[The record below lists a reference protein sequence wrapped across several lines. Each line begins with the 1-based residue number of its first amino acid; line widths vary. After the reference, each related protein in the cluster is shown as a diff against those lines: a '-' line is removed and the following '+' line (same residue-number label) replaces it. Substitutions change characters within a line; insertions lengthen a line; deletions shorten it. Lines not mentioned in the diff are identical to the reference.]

1 MEEGRPWSSL
11 SLASSASTIS
21 SLSNLSTKK
30 PTRAVNKL
38 HAFGKRGNA
47 PRRDPNLPV
56 HIRGWLYK
64 QDSSGLRLWKRR
76 WFVLSG
82 HCLFYYKDSR
92 EESVLGGVLLPSYSI
107 RPDGP
112 GAPRGRRFTFTA
124 EHPGMRT
131 YILAADTSEDLR
143 GWLRALGRASR
154 AEGEDSGQTR
164 SPARP
169 QPGEGP
175 GGPGGPPEVSRGED
189 RRISESPEVDRPSRG
204 RGRPGLLTPSPT
216 ADLQSGSWI
225 RRARSP
231 DLFTPLSRP
240 PSPLGLPRPRSAPA
254 WRPPPSSG
262 DTAPPA
268 RPHTPQSRIDV
279 RPPLDWGPQRQTLL
293 RSSARHGGLSSEAR
307 GGRPPR
313 SPQRWSKEP
322 RIQPGPPLDLTS
334 HQSLETDT
342 LLTKLCGQ
350 DRLLRRLQG
359 EIEQRQEEK
368 EQLEAALELTRQ
380 QLGQVTREAGA
391 PGRAWGRQRLLQ
403 DRLVSVRATL
413 CHLTQERERVW
424 DTYSGLEQELGTLRE
439 TLEYLLHLGSPQD
452 RASAQQQ
459 LWMVEDT
466 LAGLGGPQ
474 KLPLQPEPDS
484 PSSVLQGEESS
495 ERESLPESSELSC
508 PQSPEADW
516 GRPPGGDRD
525 LTSSR
530 PGLGSP
536 KISRASS
543 PESHQPPLPQL
554 GTKAPMA
561 RPRMTAQEQL
571 ERMRRN
577 QECGR
582 PLPRPA
588 SPRLLMLGRTLS
600 PARHQPDME
609 PRPVLGHSGAPK
621 WLRSSGSWSSPRNTT
636 PYLATSEGHR
646 ERVLSLSQALAT
658 EASQWHRMMTG
669 GSSDSRGDPLSP
681 APPPPPPPSDPMPQA
696 TPPPRSPPG
705 ANSGSAAFSR
715 RSRGGGGGPAPWE
728 PTWDS
733 GTQAEGTWPL
743 RVTLLQSSF

>member
-1 MEEGRPWSSL
+1 MEDGRPRSSL

-21 SLSNLSTKK
+21 SLSGLSTKK
-30 PTRAVNKL
+30 STRAVSKV

-47 PRRDPNLPV
+47 LRRDPNLPV
-56 HIRGWLYK
+56 HIRGWLHK

-92 EESVLGGVLLPSYSI
+92 EESVLGSVLLPSYII

-131 YILAADTSEDLR
+131 YVLAADTLEDLR

-154 AEGEDSGQTR
+154 AEGDDCGQPR
-164 SPARP
+164 SSARP
-169 QPGEGP
+169 QTGEGP
-175 GGPGGPPEVSRGED
+175 GGPGGPPEVNRGTEEG
-189 RRISESPEVDRPSRG
+189 RGSESPEVARLSRG

-216 ADLQSGSWI
+216 ADLQSGPRI
-225 RRARSP
+225 RRTRSP

-240 PSPLGLPRPRSAPA
+240 PSPPSLPRPRSAPA
-254 WRPPPSSG
+254 RRPPPSSG
-262 DTAPPA
+262 DAAPSA
-268 RPHTPQSRIDV
+268 RPHTPLSRIDV
-279 RPPLDWGPQRQTLL
+279 RPPLDWGLQRQTLS
-293 RSSARHGGLSSEAR
+293 RPPTPRRGPSSEAR

-313 SPQRWSKEP
+313 SPQHWSQEARTPAHSGTSTYLQLPP
-322 RIQPGPPLDLTS
+322 RPPGTRASMVILPGPPLDSTF

-350 DRLLRRLQG
+350 DRLLRRLQE
-359 EIEQRQEEK
+359 EIDQRQEEK

-380 QLGQVTREAGA
+380 QLGQTTREAAA
-391 PGRAWGRQRLLQ
+391 PGRAWGHQRLLQ

-424 DTYSGLEQELGTLRE
+424 DTYSSLERELGTLRE

-474 KLPLQPEPDS
+474 KPPSNTEPDS
-484 PSSVLQGEESS
+484 PSPALQGEESS
-495 ERESLPESSELSC
+495 EREV
-508 PQSPEADW
+508 
-516 GRPPGGDRD
+516 
-525 LTSSR
+525 
-530 PGLGSP
+530 
-536 KISRASS
+536 
-543 PESHQPPLPQL
+543 PL
-554 GTKAPMA
+554 A
-561 RPRMTAQEQL
+561 RPRMSAQEQL
-571 ERMRRN
+571 ERIRRN
-577 QECGR
+577 QECGL

-588 SPRLLMLGRTLS
+588 SPRLLTLGRTLS
-600 PARHQPDME
+600 PARRQPDAE
-609 PRPVLGHSGAPK
+609 QKPVLGHSGAQK

-636 PYLATSEGHR
+636 PYLLTSEGHR
-646 ERVLSLSQALAT
+646 ERVLSLSQALAA
-658 EASQWHRMMTG
+658 EASQWRGMMTG
-669 GSSDSRGDPLSP
+669 GNLDCRGDPLPP
-681 APPPPPPPSDPMPQA
+681 APPPRSDPTPQA
-696 TPPPRSPPG
+696 SSPRRSPPT
-705 ANSGSAAFSR
+705 ANSCSTGFSPRGSG
-715 RSRGGGGGPAPWE
+715 RGAGPASWE
-728 PTWDS
+728 QTWDS
-733 GTQAEGTWPL
+733 EPAPPALTPDEGAWPL